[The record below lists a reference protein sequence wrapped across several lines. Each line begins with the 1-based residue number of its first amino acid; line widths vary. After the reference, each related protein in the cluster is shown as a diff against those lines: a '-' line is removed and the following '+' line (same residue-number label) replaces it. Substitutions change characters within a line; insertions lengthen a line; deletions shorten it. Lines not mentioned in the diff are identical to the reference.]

1 MTLRK
6 EVQATGN
13 RFGAHLWPRL
23 ESKYKPVLCPG
34 QLRGGRLAQ
43 SFFSLRVEGENTAAS
58 PSPHLLHS
66 PDVQISWRWQ
76 ISWRSSQASQL
87 GHFLGQ
93 GAGHPP
99 SGSEKP
105 THSCLRPR
113 LSTPLSISSCPTFWG
128 PLEAKRA
135 GNGRK
140 WLSKFEARVQCFSV
154 QCSTGILIETIYHGT
169 VRAFQMFAIPSPAH
183 CIRGVF
189 PSHCDTQTIPCSVLG
204 VRRRETLLLLWGRNF
219 CD

>member
-1 MTLRK
+1 MRLI
-6 EVQATGN
+6 
-13 RFGAHLWPRL
+13 FG
-23 ESKYKPVLCPG
+23 PV
-34 QLRGGRLAQ
+34 
-43 SFFSLRVEGENTAAS
+43 FSLNTNLSCAQGSSEEVGWLRAFLVSGLRVRILQPVPA
-58 PSPHLLHS
+58 L
-66 PDVQISWRWQ
+66 ISFTLQMFRVRWQ

-93 GAGHPP
+93 GAGHQEASP

-113 LSTPLSISSCPTFWG
+113 PLSISSCPTFWG

-154 QCSTGILIETIYHGT
+154 QCSTGILIETIHHGT

-189 PSHCDTQTIPCSVLG
+189 PVIVTPKLSHVVS
-204 VRRRETLLLLWGRNF
+204 
-219 CD
+219 